1 MSENWNLI
9 DFFKKEDFAC
19 RCGCGLNN
27 ISFDLVRKLNIAR
40 FLCGFPFI
48 VNSAVRCISHNK
60 FVSGSVSSSHL
71 LGFAVDIAV
80 KSPLQRFKM
89 VQVLMSLGFDRIGIY
104 KDFIH
109 IDIDPFKTQNV
120 IWHK

>member
-1 MSENWNLI
+1 MSENWSLI
-9 DFFKKEDFAC
+9 DFFKKDDFTC
-19 RCGCGLNN
+19 HCGCGLNN

-48 VNSAVRCISHNK
+48 VNSACRCILHNK
-60 FVSGSVSSSHL
+60 SIGGSVSSSHL
-71 LGFAVDIAV
+71 LGFAIDIAV
-80 KSPLQRFKM
+80 KSPSQRFKM
-89 VQVLMSLGFDRIGIY
+89 VQVLMSLGFNRIGIY

-109 IDIDPFKTQNV
+109 IDIDSFKTQNV